1 MSGAVLSA
9 LLVPHLIGCAVR
21 WRRGPREGFRLHMVV
36 QGPLMAVTG
45 VIAWG
50 VGVAQA
56 IGIVTRAPLHWF
68 ALYYLVRLAAE
79 CLFVWLFGP
88 VEEDV
93 RRVIVLQDVMMLLCE
108 FLFILLQ
115 LIVGGGLEALIS
127 LAYLLFVAACAAAQR
142 AAADW
147 VRRRMGR
154 PDALA

>member
-1 MSGAVLSA
+1 
-9 LLVPHLIGCAVR
+9 
-21 WRRGPREGFRLHMVV
+21 
-36 QGPLMAVTG
+36 MAATG

-56 IGIVTRAPLHWF
+56 IGFVTRAPLHWF

-88 VEEDV
+88 VKEDV
-93 RRVIVLQDVMMLLCE
+93 RRVIVLQDVRMRRCE
-108 FLFILLQ
+108 FLFLL
-115 LIVGGGLEALIS
+115 LMLVGGGGLEALIS

-154 PDALA
+154 PNALA